1 MYEVHRLP
9 PPPPKV
15 IASKVSLEKLYECS
29 TELV

>member
-1 MYEVHRLP
+1 MYEVHRL